1 MINKALGILEN
12 ASEHGPQVDF
22 LLEIVHWFMLILF
35 VGWSIFFVY
44 ALIRFRKS
52 KNPKA
57 DYVGVASHR
66 STYIEIGVVVAEA
79 VLLLGFA
86 FPLWAKRVNEFPTG
100 KDVVEVWVTAQ
111 QFTWNISYPGPDRV
125 FGKRGFSFVR
135 AGNLLGLD
143 PNDPKGKD
151 DIEAPEKDL
160 HLPVNKSAII
170 HLTSKDVIHSF
181 TVRQMRITQ
190 DAIPGMSIPTWFKP
204 IKEGTYEIA
213 CAQLCG
219 NGHHTMKGIL
229 TVESEEKF
237 NKWLKEQA
245 ASGGPASYE

>member
-12 ASEHGPQVDF
+12 ASEHGPQVDL

-52 KNPKA
+52 KHPKA
-57 DYVGVASHR
+57 DYTGVTSHN
-66 STYIEIGVVVAEA
+66 STYIEIGVVVIEA

-100 KDVVEVWVTAQ
+100 KDVVEVRITAQ
-111 QFTWNISYPGPDRV
+111 QFTLNISYPGPDRV
-125 FGKRGFSFVR
+125 FGKRDFSFVN
-135 AGNLLGLD
+135 AKNPLGLD
-143 PNDPKGKD
+143 PNDPQGKD
-151 DIEAPEKDL
+151 DITAPEKDL

-204 IKEGTYEIA
+204 IKIGKYEIA

-219 NGHHTMKGIL
+219 NGHHTMNASL
-229 TVESEEKF
+229 TVESEEDF

-245 ASGGPASYE
+245 ASGGATSYE